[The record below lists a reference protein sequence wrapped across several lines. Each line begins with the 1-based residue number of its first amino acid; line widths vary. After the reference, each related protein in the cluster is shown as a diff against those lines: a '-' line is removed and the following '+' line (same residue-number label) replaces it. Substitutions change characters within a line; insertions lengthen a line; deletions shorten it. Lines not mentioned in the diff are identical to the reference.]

1 MNIGVNNSYNTL
13 NLHKDSYEGGIME
26 KQESEIGSNVP
37 YDYRNRT
44 TKPFT
49 SYMKSKPPQ
58 QSSRGYKRENSL
70 GARLKHNYSRE
81 SLVTKPSYVGVNNS
95 ISNEYAKLKSGQH
108 SSRKNR

>member
-1 MNIGVNNSYNTL
+1 MNIALNNSYNTL
-13 NLHKDSYEGGIME
+13 NLHKDSYENAPME
-26 KQESEIGSNVP
+26 KVDSDIGSNLP

-58 QSSRGYKRENSL
+58 QTRPYKRENSL
-70 GARLKHNYSRE
+70 GARLKQNYSRE

-95 ISNEYAKLKSGQH
+95 ISNEYAKFKGGQL